1 MADPGSSSA
10 STTPSTGEATR
21 QDTLERR
28 FQSLHLLFVA
38 TLMALLILCLGVDFY
53 LWYQVKLV
61 RKDLTGTSAFLEDYQ
76 KNKEPAL
83 NRLITGLQ
91 TLAQNYPD
99 LTPILEKYGIKSPVA
114 DQSSQPAAAPS
125 TPPAKP
131 GK

>member
-1 MADPGSSSA
+1 MIEPGFSSA
-10 STTPSTGEATR
+10 STTPSTGEATSR
-21 QDTLERR
+21 DTLERQV
-28 FQSLHLLFVA
+28 QSLRVLFVA

-53 LWYQVKLV
+53 LLYQVKLV
-61 RKDLTGTSAFLEDYQ
+61 RKELKGTSAFLEDYQ

-125 TPPAKP
+125 TPAAKP
-131 GK
+131 DK